1 MDQRTTGIVATIVT
15 ALLCGCSGL
24 VCMFTGGITALVSF
38 IPDAQIDIL
47 GSTDPQSAFGAGIG
61 LLCLGIV
68 FVLIPI
74 LVGFFTLRKKPQ
86 AVSPVLPPE
95 EPLPPAL

>member
-1 MDQRTTGIVATIVT
+1 MDQRTTGIIATVVT

-24 VCMFTGGITALVSF
+24 VCLFAGGITSLVSF
-38 IPDAQIDIL
+38 VPGAEIDIF
-47 GSTDPQSAFGAGIG
+47 GRNDPQAAFGAGIG

-74 LVGFFTLRKKPQ
+74 LVGIFTLRNKPQ
-86 AVSPVLPPE
+86 PVVPPD